1 LKLRHL
7 FKSNYAQLYRK
18 MNKQEALLSFPKGAI
33 INATIRLTGSKS
45 ESNRALI
52 IAALSKG
59 LIEVD
64 NLSDAADTVTL
75 NEILQRLAKDPSAAS
90 PIDVGHAGTAMR
102 FLTAY
107 LSTLDGT
114 FELTGS
120 KRMKERPI
128 KLLVEAL
135 WTLGA
140 TISYLKE
147 NGYPPLQIK
156 GGLKQATDAVQI
168 RGDVSSQYL
177 SALLMIGSSL
187 EKGLSL
193 QIIDDLTSEPYV
205 RMTLKMLEEA
215 GIKHTWTQ
223 NVIKIEH
230 QDFSA
235 GRLVVEPDWSAA
247 SYWYS
252 IAALVPGAQI
262 ALPNLKEYSLQGDS
276 RIQQLMLALGVK
288 TTRTDDGVLLQSI
301 STSEQHAAGLGAQE
315 VQSSATAASSSNDPA
330 ASSGS
335 NGTQNDLSTHT
346 NLLEDESGI
355 IAGEAPIMEIPA
367 SSSLHQDQVHRN
379 QDDSII
385 DLKDC
390 PDLAQTIIV
399 CAAARGLNLKFTGL
413 ETLKIKETNRVKAL
427 QNELAKIGV
436 ELLEDNFVYTLNCS
450 NLHFPERVNIKTYD
464 DHRMAMAFAPLSIF
478 IPQLEI
484 EDMDV
489 VEKSYPDF
497 WKDLQTAGFK
507 VVTK

>member
-1 LKLRHL
+1 
-7 FKSNYAQLYRK
+7 
-18 MNKQEALLSFPKGAI
+18 MNKHEALLSFPKRAT

-59 LIEVD
+59 LIKVD

-75 NEILQRLAKDPSAAS
+75 NQILQRLAKHPFSAS

-107 LSTLDGT
+107 LSTLEGS

-140 TISYLKE
+140 TISYLEE

-156 GGLKQATDAVQI
+156 GGFKQATDAVQI

-205 RMTLKMLEEA
+205 RMTLTMLEEA

-252 IAALVPGAQI
+252 IAALVPNAEI
-262 ALPNLKEYSLQGDS
+262 ALPNLKEHSLQGDS
-276 RIQQLMLALGVK
+276 RIQQLMLPLGVE
-288 TTRTDDGVLLQSI
+288 TSRTDEGILLRSFGIAEGDSLLQGEDGVENRI
-301 STSEQHAAGLGAQE
+301 TTKDE
-315 VQSSATAASSSNDPA
+315 
-330 ASSGS
+330 
-335 NGTQNDLSTHT
+335 
-346 NLLEDESGI
+346 NLLEDETGL
-355 IAGEAPIMEIPA
+355 IAGEIP
-367 SSSLHQDQVHRN
+367 SSGIGHTDTSV
-379 QDDSII
+379 I

-399 CAAARGLNLKFTGL
+399 CAAAKGLNLKFTGL

-436 ELLEDNFVYTLNCS
+436 ELIEDNFIYTLNCTR
-450 NLHFPERVNIKTYD
+450 LHFAEKVSIKTYD

-497 WKDLQTAGFK
+497 WKHLETAGFK
-507 VVTK
+507 VRSV